1 MRSHSYKRL
10 LLGLS
15 VLGLVLTVV
24 AALNYHAGP
33 SALADSPEG
42 QRITLSSTA
51 IDYDDRIEITV
62 AGLPPKY
69 TLRAGAVTLG
79 GIRVAL
85 PGYFGHSGE
94 KPESDKLGN
103 LTFTAPVP
111 AGVPLG
117 FQALTIDIS
126 NVFAASIM
134 VDFLGASFT
143 ISPMT
148 AVANET
154 VLISGFGFTPV
165 SVKGGL
171 GPDKVHRIDGRRPR
185 VVTRNG
191 EMLRSQ
197 NVDYPIN
204 LDKDG
209 NFFAMLTLPI
219 NMRFTNFL
227 TKWGNYG
234 SADGGFVTPGGV
246 AIDGSGNIYVSE
258 KDGHRV
264 QKFDVSGRFLTKW
277 GSLGNGNGEFNS
289 PVGTAVDKSGNV
301 YVADSGNHRVQR

>member
-15 VLGLVLTVV
+15 VLGLVLTVA
-24 AALNYHAGP
+24 AALNYYPGP

-42 QRITLSSTA
+42 QRITVSPTA
-51 IDYDDRIEITV
+51 ISYDDRIDIRV
-62 AGLPPKY
+62 AGLPPEFI
-69 TLRAGAVTLG
+69 LHAAAVTLG
-79 GIRVAL
+79 GIRVPM
-85 PGYFGHSGE
+85 PGYFGHPGE
-94 KPESDKLGN
+94 KPKSDKLGN

-126 NVFAASIM
+126 NVFAASTM
-134 VDFLGASFT
+134 VDFLGASLS
-143 ISPMT
+143 ISPTT

-154 VLISGFGFTPV
+154 VLISGSGFTPA

-171 GPDKVHRIDGRRPR
+171 GPEKVHRIDGRRPR
-185 VVTRNG
+185 VVTLNG

-209 NFFAMLTLPI
+209 NFFAMLTLPG
-219 NMRFTNFL
+219 NMALPSISTVHEFL
-227 TKWGNYG
+227 M
-234 SADGGFVTPGGV
+234 
-246 AIDGSGNIYVSE
+246 
-258 KDGHRV
+258 
-264 QKFDVSGRFLTKW
+264 
-277 GSLGNGNGEFNS
+277 
-289 PVGTAVDKSGNV
+289 
-301 YVADSGNHRVQR
+301 QRSNNP